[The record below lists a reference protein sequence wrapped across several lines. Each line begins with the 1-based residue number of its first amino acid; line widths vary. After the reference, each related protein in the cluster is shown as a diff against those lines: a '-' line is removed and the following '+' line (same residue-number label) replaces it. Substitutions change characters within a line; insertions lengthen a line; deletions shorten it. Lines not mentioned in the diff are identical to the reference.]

1 MAAAKKTAT
10 PKKRAPKKAAPKAAA
25 KKAAPKKDEAPKE
38 GVREKARREKA
49 GAIEKARAA
58 QIESGDL
65 LVTKTHEYEKA
76 TKDTLSKQRAENILK
91 ALDGAKEPIL
101 VRELAENLKA
111 YYEEVLPALTMLEA
125 LGKVQRYE
133 ALAAGRGRRQ
143 VAYMLVD

>member
-1 MAAAKKTAT
+1 VRRIDRVGVKGTEERFNLNDFAAMLNYNSAQYPLGMTSY
-10 PKKRAPKKAAPKAAA
+10 
-25 KKAAPKKDEAPKE
+25 
-38 GVREKARREKA
+38 GSEKAE
-49 GAIEKARAA
+49 AIEMARAA

-91 ALDGAKEPIL
+91 ALEGATEPIL